1 MLMAL
6 ARAGAGIARLADFQV
21 GQDLASG
28 RLVQLFPEHESRME
42 DTVYAVYQSRR
53 HLSQRVRVFLEFLE
67 ASFAR
72 AKN

>member
-1 MLMAL
+1 
-6 ARAGAGIARLADFQV
+6 
-21 GQDLASG
+21 
-28 RLVQLFPEHESRME
+28 ME